1 MRDIVLY
8 EIRKS
13 IEEINELELSPSD
26 IIDGDQSEQE
36 QLLVDT
42 VRKLIDLSYV
52 ARKEGLLALEEKAG
66 VLPDTNGYDTLK
78 MLLMLIVD
86 GTDPDLVEEMA
97 LMKYFASGVKGYR
110 ALQHLIMMIGVAD
123 IQAGANPRV
132 FEEKI
137 ILALPKHLAEA
148 ERRRLKDDS
157 HGEVD
162 IKERFIGM
170 WR

>member
-78 MLLMLIVD
+78 MLLML
-86 GTDPDLVEEMA
+86 TATLRS
-97 LMKYFASGVKGYR
+97 L
-110 ALQHLIMMIGVAD
+110 
-123 IQAGANPRV
+123 QAGG
-132 FEEKI
+132 KI
-137 ILALPKHLAEA
+137 LRSPLLYHRI
-148 ERRRLKDDS
+148 RLN
-157 HGEVD
+157 
-162 IKERFIGM
+162 
-170 WR
+170 